1 MLRLNAN
8 KLQENTE
15 RPSTTFLKNRPSS
28 IFVTFSFQKWIY
40 KGLCQI
46 FPFAFS
52 AFPLQRATLCCSIWE
67 KAGKQPEGGKAKS
80 LKKIKVSDFSPLQD
94 NFVSLI
100 LPELIGW
107 GWILLFPGASRPGEQ
122 RPEPSQ
128 KAFSPRN
135 FLGARSRRSFLRA
148 RTSQRQPHSDALPAK
163 QPLLK
168 HW

>member
-1 MLRLNAN
+1 MQINSLKILKDEAPHFSKINPQVYLWLSLF
-8 KLQENTE
+8 KSDSIKGSFKYFSSLSLPSLFKE
-15 RPSTTFLKNRPSS
+15 RPWAALSGKRLANN
-28 IFVTFSFQKWIY
+28 QKEVKPWAWI
-40 KGLCQI
+40 
-46 FPFAFS
+46 
-52 AFPLQRATLCCSIWE
+52 E
-67 KAGKQPEGGKAKS
+67 
-80 LKKIKVSDFSPLQD
+80 IKVLNFSPLQD